1 MGMAVSLGH
10 PLDLKARFPSVG
22 LASFWTR
29 LFMMFDAMVFAGGG
43 NRCYW
48 QGGFI
53 EAVRDAVG
61 GLPPVIVGASAG
73 AFAAAYSIL
82 DIGGEVRAGVIE
94 TCRAAKGNVDWRAA
108 LAGKPAF
115 PVGALYRD
123 LMRFSFTPERFDDL
137 KARAD
142 LGIAIARP
150 PRRLPL
156 PLAIPIGIGLY
167 QVEKKLFAP
176 VHPQGGRKLGFTSH
190 IAWARSIDTVDSF
203 IDAMMATAAVPPF
216 MPVGHVA
223 GGPALDGGLVDN
235 VPVEPILPIEAA
247 GGRTLV
253 LLTRRY
259 GRIPHVAGRTY
270 VQPSETIPVGQFDLT
285 NPDGIA
291 AAYQLG
297 LKDGAAFVKSL
308 GV

>member
-1 MGMAVSLGH
+1 MQ
-10 PLDLKARFPSVG
+10 
-22 LASFWTR
+22 
-29 LFMMFDAMVFAGGG
+29 FDAMVFAGGG

-53 EAVRDAVG
+53 EATREAMG

-82 DIGGEVRAGVIE
+82 DIGADVRAGVIE

-108 LAGKPAF
+108 LSGRPAF
-115 PVGALYRD
+115 PVGELYRD
-123 LMRFSFTPERFDDL
+123 LMRFAFPPERFETL

-150 PRRLPL
+150 PARLPL

-176 VHPQGGRKLGFTSH
+176 VHPTGGRKLGFTPH
-190 IAWARSIDTVDSF
+190 FAWARQLTSVDEF
-203 IDAMMATAAVPPF
+203 IDIMMATAAVPPF
-216 MPVGHVA
+216 MPVGRVA
-223 GGPALDGGLVDN
+223 GLPALDGGLVDN
-235 VPVEPILPIEAA
+235 VPVDPVVPIEAA

-259 GRIPHVAGRTY
+259 SRIPAVKGRTY
-270 VQPSETIPVGQFDLT
+270 AQPSEKIPVSQFDLT
-285 NPDGIA
+285 NPEGIT
-291 AAYQLG
+291 AAYRLG
-297 LKDGAAFVKSL
+297 LKDGAEFVKRMKS
-308 GV
+308 G